1 MAHILFTDTVTAN
14 TGDLEPTEGDARR
27 SHTLRVGRYAQHFV
41 DALQMDSNPVEYLLN
56 KYPKVSALLS
66 RARMASRQAEGEMMQ
81 AACQEW
87 RKGTLL
93 ICRHMLKVSPVCVG
107 AQDALPSKY
116 SSALCCQRA
125 LGRAAEVAS
134 TEQGVQSGQ
143 QPL

>member
-1 MAHILFTDTVTAN
+1 MAHILRIDTVAAN

-66 RARMASRQAEGEMMQ
+66 RARMASRQAEGGMMQ

-93 ICRHMLKVSPVCVG
+93 ICRYMLQSISSLCGDSRRTTFQVFISSIVSTRIG
-107 AQDALPSKY
+107 K
-116 SSALCCQRA
+116 SSR
-125 LGRAAEVAS
+125 GGIS
-134 TEQGVQSGQ
+134 
-143 QPL
+143 

>member
-1 MAHILFTDTVTAN
+1 MTAD

-56 KYPKVSALLS
+56 KSPKVSALLS
-66 RARMASRQAEGEMMQ
+66 
-81 AACQEW
+81 
-87 RKGTLL
+87 
-93 ICRHMLKVSPVCVG
+93 VG
-107 AQDALPSKY
+107 PQDALPSKY

-134 TEQGVQSGQ
+134 AEQGVQSGQ